1 MSNTPQQRSSSA
13 STSSQQTS
21 LQQHFTSLAPPP
33 LSAHLSDSAGH
44 TILSTAE
51 SQSQTRYFESLT
63 NAYLQTNDIAS
74 RMGLGTHLRVTMTT
88 GDCRTIIQTASETE
102 GGETII
108 GTVVAPEARAAEA
121 LLASY
126 GITEVGKKV
135 GQVLFEARPTQ

>member
-1 MSNTPQQRSSSA
+1 
-13 STSSQQTS
+13 
-21 LQQHFTSLAPPP
+21 
-33 LSAHLSDSAGH
+33 
-44 TILSTAE
+44 
-51 SQSQTRYFESLT
+51 
-63 NAYLQTNDIAS
+63 
-74 RMGLGTHLRVTMTT
+74 MTT